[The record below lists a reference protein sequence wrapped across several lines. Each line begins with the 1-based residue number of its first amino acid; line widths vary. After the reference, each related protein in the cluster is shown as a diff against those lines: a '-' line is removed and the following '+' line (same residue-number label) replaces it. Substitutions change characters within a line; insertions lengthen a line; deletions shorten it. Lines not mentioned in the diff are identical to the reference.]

1 MVLEK
6 IYKDRFSVT
15 FNITFL
21 IEMLE
26 LLNFSQITT
35 SAINLNVIG
44 DAIDKNY
51 GFIYFIFKCI
61 LFKRPEV
68 ANSANVIKLGV
79 MLKSPLKTYKRIK
92 TFRNSQ

>member
-44 DAIDKNY
+44 DAN
-51 GFIYFIFKCI
+51 
-61 LFKRPEV
+61 
-68 ANSANVIKLGV
+68 
-79 MLKSPLKTYKRIK
+79 
-92 TFRNSQ
+92 

>member
-15 FNITFL
+15 FSITFL

-26 LLNFSQITT
+26 LLNFSQMTI

-44 DAIDKNY
+44 DAN
-51 GFIYFIFKCI
+51 
-61 LFKRPEV
+61 
-68 ANSANVIKLGV
+68 
-79 MLKSPLKTYKRIK
+79 
-92 TFRNSQ
+92 